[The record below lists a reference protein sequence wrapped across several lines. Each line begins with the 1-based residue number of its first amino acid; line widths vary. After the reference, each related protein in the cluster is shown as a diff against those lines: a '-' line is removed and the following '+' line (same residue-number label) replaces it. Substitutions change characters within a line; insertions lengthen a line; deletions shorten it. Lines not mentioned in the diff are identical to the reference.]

1 MVLVLGLA
9 AFVSFGL
16 HELVSVDL
24 GYHLAYGQW
33 MTRQGEVISQNQFSF
48 TWPGWPFV
56 NANWLFQL
64 GLYGSYALGHAVGL
78 SVLLLLL
85 IAALGLSLA
94 LYMRLRGMGPL
105 LTGLT
110 LAAVALT
117 SYERFVLRPELVTY
131 ICLVWTLILLQVRD
145 RRPVGAW
152 VGLAVLQ
159 VVWTNCHSYFLLGPA
174 LLGAHLCWRVLHVA
188 AARAARRSAGD
199 AGRDLRW
206 LAVATVVMLACCLVN
221 PRFVA
226 GALMPLKTLGYL
238 YQTDSLAARPGQS
251 QTGPW
256 GVISEFGWPL
266 ARGKI
271 PFVMQGFYR
280 ASLALGVAAA
290 VGQVLRR
297 RMLDLPT
304 LVLLLPAS
312 LAMRR
317 NIPLWALVAWPA
329 IAEGLAW
336 SSARMAGRVPPVL
349 RRLATPVAVPA
360 VAVALLFLCYDVL
373 SSRFYVRE
381 RRELR
386 AGVGLS
392 ALSYP
397 AGGVQFLEHNGITG
411 PLYNQFEVGSYL
423 LFFGDAR
430 ARAFVHSNTF
440 AYPAEFFGQA
450 VRSQADPDL
459 FRSLVD
465 RYGINAVLLKHT
477 YGRAHSLIG
486 TLADSQEWELVFFD
500 HNSAVFLRFGPRY
513 RELMAAGTIGPEAV
527 DLDELAA
534 TSARL
539 DPHAPGL
546 GMVFM
551 GNLLSTLGWEKLAM
565 DSYRL
570 AVDREPALYEAWNQM
585 GVLWG
590 KRATSAAQAGDGWLQ
605 HQYNLKALKCFE
617 QALAYKR
624 SYRYAR
630 ENLAL
635 ARKNLGMRRD

>member
-1 MVLVLGLA
+1 
-9 AFVSFGL
+9 
-16 HELVSVDL
+16 
-24 GYHLAYGQW
+24 
-33 MTRQGEVISQNQFSF
+33 
-48 TWPGWPFV
+48 
-56 NANWLFQL
+56 
-64 GLYGSYALGHAVGL
+64 
-78 SVLLLLL
+78 
-85 IAALGLSLA
+85 
-94 LYMRLRGMGPL
+94 MRLRGMGPL

-110 LAAVALT
+110 IAAVALT
-117 SYERFVLRPELVTY
+117 SYERFVLRPELITY
-131 ICLVWTLILLQVRD
+131 ICLVWTLILLRVRD

-152 VGLAVLQ
+152 VGLAIVQ

-174 LLGAHLCWRVLHVA
+174 LVGAHLCWRVVHVA
-188 AARAARRSAGD
+188 AARAAHRSAGE

-206 LAVATVVMLACCLVN
+206 LVVATVVALACCLVN

-226 GALMPLKTLGYL
+226 GATMPLKTLGYL
-238 YQTDSLAARPGQS
+238 YQTDSLASRPGQS

-280 ASLALGVAAA
+280 ASLVLGVAAA
-290 VGQVLRR
+290 VGQVFRR
-297 RMLDLPT
+297 RMPDVPILL
-304 LVLLLPAS
+304 LLLPAS

-317 NIPLWALVAWPA
+317 NIPLWAFAAWPA
-329 IAEGLAW
+329 IADGLAW
-336 SSARMAGRVPPVL
+336 SCARMAGLVPLML

-360 VAVALLFLCYDVL
+360 VVVALSFLCYDVL

-392 ALSYP
+392 ALAYP
-397 AGGVQFLEHNGITG
+397 AGGVQFLEDNDITG

-423 LFFGDAR
+423 LFFGHAR
-430 ARAFVHSNTF
+430 TKVFVHSNTF

-465 RYGINAVLLKHT
+465 QYGINAALLKHT
-477 YGRAHSLIG
+477 YGRAHSLIAA
-486 TLADSQEWELVFFD
+486 LAKSPEWELVFFD
-500 HNSAVFLRFGPRY
+500 HNSVVFVRAGPLH
-513 RELMAAGTIGPEAV
+513 RELMAAGRIAPEAV
-527 DLDELAA
+527 DLKELAA
-534 TSARL
+534 TSSRL
-539 DPHAPGL
+539 DPHAPGM
-546 GMVFM
+546 GMVFI
-551 GNLLSTLGWEKLAM
+551 GNLLSTLSWEEPAM
-565 DSYRL
+565 DSYRR

-590 KRATSAAQAGDGWLQ
+590 KRAARAAEADDGWLQ
-605 HQYNLKALKCFE
+605 RQYNLKALKCFE

-624 SYRYAR
+624 SYRYAK
-630 ENLAL
+630 ENLTL
-635 ARKNLGMRRD
+635 ARKNLGM